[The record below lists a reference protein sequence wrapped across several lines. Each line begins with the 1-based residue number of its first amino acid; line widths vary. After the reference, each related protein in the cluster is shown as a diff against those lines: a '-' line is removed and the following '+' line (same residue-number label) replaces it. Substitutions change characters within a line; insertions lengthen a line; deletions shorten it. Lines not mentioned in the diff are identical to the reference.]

1 MSQFEPGHSIGK
13 STRFQPGQ
21 SGNPGGQPKG
31 LATVA
36 RKVLAEAA
44 SEGDMTKGE
53 ALMRKLYEL
62 ALDGNVHAIKL
73 LLDREWP
80 APRSGELSRD
90 DTPVVVL
97 RDYTGLRFNQP
108 EERVVESTPPSE
120 PEAIP
125 EQATAEEE
133 NPGWS
138 VRRPDDD
145 DRPSGAVL

>member
-44 SEGDMTKGE
+44 AEGDMTKRD

-62 ALDGNVHAIKL
+62 ALDGKTQHPIGFL
-73 LLDREWP
+73 
-80 APRSGELSRD
+80 GLSRFAN
-90 DTPVVVL
+90 
-97 RDYTGLRFNQP
+97 R
-108 EERVVESTPPSE
+108 
-120 PEAIP
+120 
-125 EQATAEEE
+125 
-133 NPGWS
+133 
-138 VRRPDDD
+138 
-145 DRPSGAVL
+145 

>member
-97 RDYTGLRFNQP
+97 RDYTGLRLNDP
-108 EERVVESTPPSE
+108 KERVIESTPPSE
-120 PEAIP
+120 PSAIP
-125 EQATAEEE
+125 GQAPIAE
-133 NPGWS
+133 PPTWS
-138 VRRPDDD
+138 VRRPDDE

>member
-97 RDYTGLRFNQP
+97 RDFTGLRLNDP
-108 EERVVESTPPSE
+108 KERVIESTPPSE
-120 PEAIP
+120 PSAIP
-125 EQATAEEE
+125 EQAPKAE
-133 NPGWS
+133 PPTWS
-138 VRRPDDD
+138 GRRPDDD

>member
-97 RDYTGLRFNQP
+97 RDFTGLRLNDP
-108 EERVVESTPPSE
+108 KERVIESTPPSE
-120 PEAIP
+120 PSAIP
-125 EQATAEEE
+125 EQAPIAE
-133 NPGWS
+133 PPTWS
-138 VRRPDDD
+138 ARRPDDD